1 MLKPILL
8 IVSENVVRKFL
19 HATEKSPLSFQTRN
33 RGSDGLEVCDTK
45 GPF

>member
-19 HATEKSPLSFQTRN
+19 FATEKSSLSFQTRSG
-33 RGSDGLEVCDTK
+33 GSYGLEVCYTM